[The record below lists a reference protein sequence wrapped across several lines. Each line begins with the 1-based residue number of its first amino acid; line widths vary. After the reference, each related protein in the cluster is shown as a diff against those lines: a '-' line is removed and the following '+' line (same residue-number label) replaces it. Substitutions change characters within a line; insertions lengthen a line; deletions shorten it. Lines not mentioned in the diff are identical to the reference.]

1 MTEDAYVS
9 SVLQRYSLVA
19 SPLVPSP
26 ALRAANAVIPRLNAW
41 ANQWLASPI
50 TLSGSYAKGTA
61 VVGTTDVD
69 LFISLK
75 NATPFSLKDIYNQL
89 LDFAQTAGW
98 NPRAQNVSI
107 GIEYQGAKIDLVPAK
122 VQAGLIVWHSL
133 YVRKRDSWTQTNVTR
148 HIATVR
154 TSKRTP
160 EIRALKIWRTLHGL
174 DFPSFYLELTVIDAL
189 SGRGTTTLG
198 RNAMRALEYIA
209 SSLPT
214 ARVVDPA
221 NTANIISDDLTIA
234 EKRSIA
240 AQAQVAARATNWN
253 QILW

>member
-1 MTEDAYVS
+1 MTEDAYIS
-9 SVLQRYSLVA
+9 SVLRKYTLTA
-19 SPLVPSP
+19 SPLAASP
-26 ALRAANAVIPRLNAW
+26 AVRAAKAVIPRLNAW

-75 NATPFSLKDIYNQL
+75 NAAPFSLEGIYSQL
-89 LDFAQTAGW
+89 FDFAQKEGW

-107 GIEYQGAKIDLVPAK
+107 GIEHEGAKIDLVPAK
-122 VQAGLIVWHSL
+122 VQAGLAVWHSL
-133 YVRKRDSWTQTNVTR
+133 YVRKRDTWTQTNVTR
-148 HIATVR
+148 HIAAVR
-154 TSKRTP
+154 ASKRTP
-160 EIRALKIWRTLHGL
+160 EIRALKVWRTLHGL

-189 SGRGTTTLG
+189 SGRGITALG
-198 RNAMRALEYIA
+198 RNVMHALEYIA
-209 SSLPT
+209 RSFPT

-234 EKRSIA
+234 EKRFIS
-240 AQAQVAARATNWN
+240 AQAHLGIRATNWN